1 MADVKALF
9 PVGKT
14 QWRKWRPEQQ
24 TAFNEACASGMA
36 PAEAIRHVNRL
47 ELVEVSIAPPAPPPP
62 ASPLP
67 SASPKR
73 APAKKKGK

>member
-1 MADVKALF
+1 MDVKALF

-62 ASPLP
+62 PLP
-67 SASPKR
+67 SAGPKR
-73 APAKKKGK
+73 PPAKKKGK